1 MRIKAERILARD
13 LQPGDL
19 FSVAPQEY
27 WDHAM
32 QSGSC
37 GEKVYIRTN
46 ASADDFKD
54 ANAIVNRITIER

>member
-1 MRIKAERILARD
+1 MRIKAERIIARD

-37 GEKVYIRTN
+37 GEKVYIRMTTE
-46 ASADDFKD
+46 ADDFPD
-54 ANAIVNRITIER
+54 ADTVVYRITIER

>member
-1 MRIKAERILARD
+1 MRIKAERVLARD

-19 FSVAPQEY
+19 FSVATQEY

-37 GEKVYIRTN
+37 GEKVYIRMT
-46 ASADDFKD
+46 ADADDFPD
-54 ANAIVNRITIER
+54 ADTVVYRIAIER

>member
-32 QSGSC
+32 QIGSC